1 MDVSIVIVNWH
12 SALDLRRAL
21 ESVLARKGPL
31 SSEILVIDSGSFD
44 GCAALIATEFPQVS
58 FLQAA
63 TNVGFARANNL
74 ASAAASG
81 DALLFLNPD
90 TQVLDDALDELFQQ
104 LMCDPRAAIAGP
116 VLLNGDGTLQTT
128 CVRSFPTLLNQ
139 TLDSHCLQT
148 VFPRAWLWGR
158 QALPEATRASVR
170 VEAVSGACLMIKRSI
185 FEQVGGFSTE
195 YFMYAED
202 MDLCLKCARAGYG
215 TLHVPGARV
224 VHYGGASS
232 AKADVSTFAAVVAVE
247 SQWRFFLK
255 MHSRAHAAAYR
266 ACVLLAASI
275 RLAALLAMWMVR
287 RLAGHGG
294 QRPLAL
300 EKWRARLAW
309 ALGGQAWARALGRD
323 TVRART

>member
-1 MDVSIVIVNWH
+1 MDLSIVIVNWN

-21 ESVLARKGPL
+21 ASVLARKDLL
-31 SSEILVIDSGSFD
+31 SCEILVIDSGSFD
-44 GCAALIATEFPQVS
+44 GCAELIAAEFPQVV
-58 FLQAA
+58 FLQSA

-90 TQVLDDALDELFQQ
+90 TEVLDDALDRLFQR
-104 LMCDPRAAIAGP
+104 LMSDPHAAIAGP
-116 VLLNGDGTLQTT
+116 VLLNADGSFQTT

-139 TLDSHCLQT
+139 TLDSHWLQT
-148 VFPRAWLWGR
+148 AFPRARLWGR
-158 QALPEATRASVR
+158 QALPAGTRSSVR

-202 MDLCLKCARAGYG
+202 MDLCLKCVRAGYA
-215 TLHVPGARV
+215 TLHVPDARV
-224 VHYGGASS
+224 VHYGGTSS
-232 AKADVSTFAAVVAVE
+232 AKADVSTFVAVVAVE
-247 SQWRFFLK
+247 SQWRFFMK

-266 ACVLLAASI
+266 VCVLLAASI
-275 RLAALLAMWMVR
+275 RLAVLLATWLVR
-287 RLAGHGG
+287 RLARNEGT
-294 QRPLAL
+294 RPLSL
-300 EKWRARLAW
+300 QKWLARLAW

-323 TVRART
+323 TTRART